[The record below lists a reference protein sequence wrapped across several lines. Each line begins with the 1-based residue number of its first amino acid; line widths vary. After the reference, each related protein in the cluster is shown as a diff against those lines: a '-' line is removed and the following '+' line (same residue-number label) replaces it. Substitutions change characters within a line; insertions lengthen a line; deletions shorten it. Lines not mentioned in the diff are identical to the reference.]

1 MNVKFCDRCKR
12 KIKYNEVN
20 DVFIRNYATDCLL
33 RKEMCEECTNDI
45 INIKMIHDKV
55 KKYLK
60 RQYKGW
66 KEEDLYYKKGL

>member
-33 RKEMCEECTNDI
+33 RKEICEECTNDI
-45 INIKMIHDKV
+45 INMIEYECD
-55 KKYLK
+55 
-60 RQYKGW
+60 RYKLDTVVTIS
-66 KEEDLYYKKGL
+66 KEAD